1 MDAVL
6 SRVDPSELTTRTRS
20 HDFDIVRD
28 SLGNGYGIGGGTAQ
42 AFGSEHSDDV
52 FNPMGL
58 ANPAIDRLIEIGSAA
73 ATDAENRVAIRALDR
88 ALRSLRFWIPQWY
101 KPVTTVAYWDVYDRP
116 RPCPPLAWGHGLLVV
131 RPDPRGRA
139 AGGGPAA
146 LRRRCA

>member
-1 MDAVL
+1 MRRNAAGQTLRVEFLDFNQSYDRIVNPYVENLRAIGVDAVL

-73 ATDAENRVAIRALDR
+73 TTDAENRVAIRALDR

-101 KPVTTVAYWDVYDRP
+101 KR
-116 RPCPPLAWGHGLLVV
+116 
-131 RPDPRGRA
+131 
-139 AGGGPAA
+139 
-146 LRRRCA
+146 